1 LASHADFKLNDAG
14 MKAILRAPGVQADL
28 RARADRIAAAAG
40 PGMKA
45 ESHPTS
51 RARATV
57 WTSTHAARR
66 AEADHHALSRAFDAG
81 RG

>member
-1 LASHADFKLNDAG
+1 MSDAQIKLNDAG

-28 RARADRIAAAAG
+28 RARADRIARAAG
-40 PGMKA
+40 PGMQA
-45 ESHPTS
+45 ESHPTT

-57 WTSTHAARR
+57 WTATAQARR
-66 AEADHHALSRAFDAG
+66 AEAKEHRLTRAFDAG